1 MVCFTGQT
9 DGFRGPDDPRQGAG
23 GRLGE
28 RGKPMRFIL
37 KAAFFLGLIAFFMPF
52 GGAPKEANI
61 SMVGAFVGAQQAI
74 ADLTGFC
81 DRAPQACDTG
91 RELAVFAGER
101 ITDGA
106 AFAYSLVQE
115 KVEGRDAPTVAV
127 SLPTDPVNTG
137 AVPGAALPAI
147 PAEAAAPK
155 GPLPYMPPKRMTA
168 EADVDPAAAT
178 AETPA
183 PAATTG
189 ARPHHAVIPAIPT
202 PAPRV

>member
-1 MVCFTGQT
+1 
-9 DGFRGPDDPRQGAG
+9 
-23 GRLGE
+23 
-28 RGKPMRFIL
+28 MRFIL

-115 KVEGRDAPTVAV
+115 KVEGRDAPTVTAT
-127 SLPTDPVNTG
+127 LPTDPVNTG
-137 AVPGAALPAI
+137 AVLTAI
-147 PAEAAAPK
+147 PAEPAAPK
-155 GPLPYMPPKRMTA
+155 GPLPYMPPKRMAA
-168 EADVDPAAAT
+168 EADVDAAAAT